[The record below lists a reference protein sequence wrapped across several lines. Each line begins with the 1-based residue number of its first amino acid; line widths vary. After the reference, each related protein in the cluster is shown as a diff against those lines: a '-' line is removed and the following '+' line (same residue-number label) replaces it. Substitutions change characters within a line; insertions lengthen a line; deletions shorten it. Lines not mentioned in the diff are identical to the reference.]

1 MASASFQTITPV
13 DGSVYLER
21 RYADDGEIDDALSA
35 ASAAQA
41 AWAATPI
48 SERAA
53 LCAKAVDAFVAKA
66 DRHAEELAWQMGRPI
81 RFGHSEVG
89 GFEERARHM
98 IAIAEEVLA
107 DVQVG
112 EKEGFLRYI
121 KRVPLG
127 VVLTVAPWNYPYLT
141 AVNSIVPAL
150 MAGNT
155 MILKHASQTPRCG
168 ERIADAFAEAGL
180 PDGVFQV
187 LHLSH
192 EATAKIIASDEVDFV
207 AFTGSVP
214 GGASIEKAAAGHFL
228 GVGLELGGK
237 DPAYVRADANLGHAI
252 ENLVDGAFFNSGQS
266 CCAIERIYVHAD
278 LYEPFVEGFAEL
290 TRQYKLGS
298 PLDPGTTLGPVV
310 RTSAADFVRGQVE
323 EAVAA
328 GAKAL
333 VDPTGFPADA
343 PGTPYLAPQVLVDV
357 DHSMRVMSE
366 ESFGPVIGIM
376 KVGSDEEAIG
386 LMNDS
391 PFGLTAAVWTED
403 TEAAIAIGDRIET
416 GTWFMNRCDYL
427 DPALAWTGVKHSGRG
442 CTLSRLG
449 YEVLT
454 RPKSYHLRTA
464 T

>member
-21 RYADDGEIDDALSA
+21 RYAGDGEIDDALSA

-228 GVGLELGGK
+228 GVGLELGGTAPSSI
-237 DPAYVRADANLGHAI
+237 PASRAAPSSGSTCTPTSSSPSSRASPPSPANSNWAARSTPGPPWGRWCAPPPPTSCADRSKRRSRRAPRPWSI
-252 ENLVDGAFFNSGQS
+252 RPAF
-266 CCAIERIYVHAD
+266 R
-278 LYEPFVEGFAEL
+278 P
-290 TRQYKLGS
+290 TR
-298 PLDPGTTLGPVV
+298 PAR
-310 RTSAADFVRGQVE
+310 RTSHRR
-323 EAVAA
+323 
-328 GAKAL
+328 
-333 VDPTGFPADA
+333 
-343 PGTPYLAPQVLVDV
+343 
-357 DHSMRVMSE
+357 SS
-366 ESFGPVIGIM
+366 S
-376 KVGSDEEAIG
+376 
-386 LMNDS
+386 
-391 PFGLTAAVWTED
+391 
-403 TEAAIAIGDRIET
+403 
-416 GTWFMNRCDYL
+416 TWIIPC
-427 DPALAWTGVKHSGRG
+427 G
-442 CTLSRLG
+442 
-449 YEVLT
+449 
-454 RPKSYHLRTA
+454 
-464 T
+464 